1 MRGAHDGA
9 NHPAPDAQQESADGI
24 ARDLEGGIAALVRG
38 LGTPH
43 RAGRDHALELGF
55 PCGVEDSAAQ
65 RHEDFCC
72 EKEVKLSESAH
83 ATAAKT
89 AARTAPIAEPITMSL
104 IREWR
109 SASTPPASIDV
120 TWTPIPTPPMMP
132 AGSLVT
138 IRVSSG
144 MAKLMSVPASPLLV
158 SEINHVT

>member
-72 EKEVKLSESAH
+72 EKECEAQRVRPRHGGEDGRENSAD
-83 ATAAKT
+83 
-89 AARTAPIAEPITMSL
+89 R
-104 IREWR
+104 
-109 SASTPPASIDV
+109 
-120 TWTPIPTPPMMP
+120 
-132 AGSLVT
+132 
-138 IRVSSG
+138 
-144 MAKLMSVPASPLLV
+144 
-158 SEINHVT
+158 